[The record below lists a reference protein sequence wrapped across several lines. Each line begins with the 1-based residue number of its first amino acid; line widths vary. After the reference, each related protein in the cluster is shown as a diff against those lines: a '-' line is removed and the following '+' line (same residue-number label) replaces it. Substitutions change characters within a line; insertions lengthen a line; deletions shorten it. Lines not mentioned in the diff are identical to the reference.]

1 MSSIEGNKDSQ
12 SSSSGGGD
20 EKDEVDHQKFF
31 KKM

>member
-1 MSSIEGNKDSQ
+1 MNLMEGNKDSQ
-12 SSSSGGGD
+12 SSSGGGD